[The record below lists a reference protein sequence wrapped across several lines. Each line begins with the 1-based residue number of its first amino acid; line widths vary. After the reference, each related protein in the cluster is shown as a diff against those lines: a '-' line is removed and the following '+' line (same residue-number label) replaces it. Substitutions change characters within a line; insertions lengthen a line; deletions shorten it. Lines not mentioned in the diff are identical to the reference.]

1 MLQVRS
7 SSPEAGPMH
16 PTLDAPAPS
25 PLRRKPTRAETAR
38 ANGARSRG
46 PFTDVDKARSRTNAL
61 KHGLRSAEFG
71 LLPDE
76 DADVWET
83 HLARVR
89 RRGGARDQAAQSRR
103 ADRLKARPFPRE
115 GEAVLE
121 ALITELEAV
130 EDPRDPC
137 KVEHRLIDILVIAVC
152 AVLGQAESF
161 EDMADYGRCKHA
173 GLRRFLALPN
183 GIPSH
188 DTFRRVFMLIDP
200 DAF

>member
-46 PFTDVDKARSRTNAL
+46 LFTDVDKARSRTNAL

-89 RRGGARDQAAQSRR
+89 RRGDARDQAAQSRR

-121 ALITELEAV
+121 APITEPEAV
-130 EDPRDPC
+130 EDPRDPRRG
-137 KVEHRLIDILVIAVC
+137 EHRLVDIPVVAAC
-152 AVLGQAESF
+152 AVPGRAESSG
-161 EDMADYGRCKHA
+161 DVADHG
-173 GLRRFLALPN
+173 
-183 GIPSH
+183 
-188 DTFRRVFMLIDP
+188 
-200 DAF
+200 